1 MIISSS
7 KNLRIKEAYVIDA
20 YAEDPHDED
29 LWCSTFL
36 PIRDRRDT
44 FSAIRKGMRMQNPLP
59 GSWRPYWRGPDEIT
73 ILNSSDF
80 KYTDL
85 PDNMIIDNRAFLIIL
100 QIEKKDEII
109 LAGKT
114 SVISIV
120 AEYGESPALA
130 TMGFSYPM
138 EYVRIECEIL
148 KHKMKS
154 DFSYPI
160 RIPLMTYGID
170 DWRFHEFKVDK
181 KGLTESKAGCFESL
195 MLHTRN
201 IGESVS

>member
-1 MIISSS
+1 MIIRSS

-29 LWCSTFL
+29 LWCSTFF
-36 PIRDRRDT
+36 PVRNARDT
-44 FSAIRKGMRMQNPLP
+44 FSAIEKGTRAQNPIP
-59 GSWRPYWRGPDEIT
+59 GSWKPYWRGPNEIT

-80 KYTDL
+80 KYDKI
-85 PDNMIIDNRAFLIIL
+85 PDNMVIDNRAFLIIL
-100 QIEKKDEII
+100 QIEKRDEIV

-138 EYVRIECEIL
+138 EYIRVACELL

-160 RIPLMTYGID
+160 SIPLMTYGTD
-170 DWRFHEFKVDK
+170 DWGFHEFKINK
-181 KGLTESKAGCFESL
+181 KGFTESKLGCFESL

>member
-7 KNLRIKEAYVIDA
+7 KSLRIKEAYVIDA

-29 LWCSTFL
+29 LWCSTFF
-36 PIRDRRDT
+36 PVRDVRDT
-44 FSAIRKGMRMQNPLP
+44 FCAIRRGIRMQNPLP
-59 GSWRPYWRGPDEIT
+59 GTWKPYWRGPDEIT

-80 KYTDL
+80 KYDDL
-85 PDNMIIDNRAFLIIL
+85 PDGMVIDDRAILITL
-100 QIEKKDEII
+100 QIEKRDSII

-114 SVISIV
+114 SAISIV
-120 AEYGESPALA
+120 AEYGESPALV
-130 TMGFSYPM
+130 TMAFSYPM
-138 EYVRIECEIL
+138 EHIRRACELL

-160 RIPLMTYGID
+160 SIPLMTYGID

-181 KGLTESKAGCFESL
+181 KGFVESKMGCFESL